1 MKGPCSKSFGASSK
15 FFITVGF
22 WNSDFGSKM
31 KGLRGSLLNESGR
44 IHLDAASEDQFEVR
58 SIDGTSSTLSMER
71 LSLDLMGDGDLS
83 FSLNHGD
90 DVASSSTES
99 SPLGW
104 PLARMDRQCANPSPS
119 SSNIT
124 SGRKNFV
131 WEEKR
136 EKKTTMLSG

>member
-1 MKGPCSKSFGASSK
+1 
-15 FFITVGF
+15 
-22 WNSDFGSKM
+22 M
-31 KGLRGSLLNESGR
+31 KGLRGASFNESGR
-44 IHLDAASEDQFEVR
+44 IQIDATSEDQFEVR
-58 SIDGTSSTLSMER
+58 SIGGTSSTLSMER

-90 DVASSSTES
+90 DVASSSAGS

-104 PLARMDRQCANPSPS
+104 PLARMDRQGAIPSPS
-119 SSNIT
+119 SSNMT

-136 EKKTTMLSG
+136 EKKTTVLSG